1 MSATR
6 LQGATVARPAARAG
20 WLTLQHRRY
29 LIAFLFVLP
38 ALINFAVFRY
48 IPIFM
53 AGRASLY
60 DYSLLGG
67 FGDFVGTKNYVH
79 AVEDDLFWT
88 SMRVSVQ
95 YAFMK
100 VPAQV
105 VLALLLALFVSRA
118 SRGMGIIRTIIF
130 FPVVTSLVVAAML
143 WSMMYNKDLGLIQSM
158 LGAFGL
164 RHQGFLSS
172 PVLALPSIVL
182 MMVWKEVGFSM
193 IIFVAGLKGIPEMF
207 YDAAAID
214 GASPIQRFFSIT
226 LPLLKPVTLFVVVT
240 QTISAMQVFV
250 PIFVMTQG
258 GPFFATNAIV
268 YYIYQNGFAY
278 NDMGYASAL
287 SFFVLALLVTVS
299 YFQFRLLKGKV
310 EY

>member
-1 MSATR
+1 MAS
-6 LQGATVARPAARAG
+6 LSVAKPAGRSG
-20 WLTLQHRRY
+20 LLSLKQRQY
-29 LIAFLFVLP
+29 VIAFLFVAP
-38 ALINFAVFRY
+38 ALLNFAVFRY

-53 AGRASLY
+53 AGEASLY

-67 FGDFVGTKNYVH
+67 FGNFVGAKNYLR
-79 AVEDDLFWT
+79 ALEDDLFW
-88 SMRVSVQ
+88 SSLWVSFQ
-95 YAFMK
+95 YALMK
-100 VPAQV
+100 VPLQV
-105 VLALLLALFVSRA
+105 VLALFLALFVSQPL
-118 SRGMGIIRTIIF
+118 RGMGTIRTIIF
-130 FPVVTSLVVAAML
+130 FPVVTSLVVGAML
-143 WSMMYNKDLGLIQSM
+143 WSLMYNKDLGLLQSM
-158 LGAFGL
+158 FGIFGL
-164 RHQGFLSS
+164 RHPGFLSN
-172 PVLALPSIVL
+172 PDLALPSIVV

-207 YDAAAID
+207 YEAATMD
-214 GASPIQRFFSIT
+214 GAGPLQRFLYIT

-287 SFFVLALLVTVS
+287 SFFVLALLVAIS
-299 YFQFRLLKGKV
+299 YFQFKLLKGQA